1 MEEAV
6 VKMLIRMPADAKAW
20 LESEAKRNLSSQ
32 ASEIV
37 RCVRCRMA
45 EQDRREKAVR

>member
-1 MEEAV
+1 MSEQPPM
-6 VKMLIRMPADAKAW
+6 KMLVRIPADIKRW

-37 RCVRCRMA
+37 RSLRVRMEA
-45 EQDRREKAVR
+45 ELRGAS